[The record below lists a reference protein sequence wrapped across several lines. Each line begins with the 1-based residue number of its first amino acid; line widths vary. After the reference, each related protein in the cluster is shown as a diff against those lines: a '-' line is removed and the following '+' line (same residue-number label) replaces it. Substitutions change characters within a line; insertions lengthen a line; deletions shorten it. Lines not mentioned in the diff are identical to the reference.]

1 MTATANRLETLAQ
14 RRAALSAEIAEQRV
28 ELGHVTD
35 KLQEPLQKVGKI
47 RDNLR
52 VARER
57 YAFLLL
63 PVAVLALLKPRATL
77 KLALAAWSVWRSV
90 APPPHE
96 RLPPPRY

>member
-1 MTATANRLETLAQ
+1 MRSATGNRLENLAQ
-14 RRAALSAEIAEQRV
+14 RRAALSAEIAEHRV
-28 ELGHVTD
+28 ELAHATER
-35 KLQEPLQKVGKI
+35 LQEPLQKVERI
-47 RDNLR
+47 RDGLR

-77 KLALAAWSVWRSV
+77 KLLLSGWTLWRSV
-90 APPPHE
+90 TAIE